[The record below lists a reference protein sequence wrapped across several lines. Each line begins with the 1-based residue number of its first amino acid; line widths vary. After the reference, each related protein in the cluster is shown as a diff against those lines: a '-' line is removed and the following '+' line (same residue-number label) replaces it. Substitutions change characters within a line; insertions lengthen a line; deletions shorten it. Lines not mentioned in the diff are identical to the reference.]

1 MIRRLVGVL
10 LLVVGAFRVFGAGEA
25 AWDREQWRESAVE
38 AQGLVLPP
46 GGGGRLTPALASAQT
61 VVRLGT
67 LRAIYAAVDTGLAAA
82 PQPGERVAVLIDPG
96 QQDRAVL
103 DHPLAIWGDQLLA
116 GGIGAVLALVGL
128 GLMRSRSRRP
138 ASATADASAAVGD
151 ATAAIASAL
160 RQAVARRADARAAPV
175 SRERT
180 DSPPVV
186 SPVSGSVVQRMR
198 DSPIT
203 VQRAG
208 GPAVTRTIE
217 RPSGAGPI
225 LVFVLVVLALAATLI
240 FGT

>member
-82 PQPGERVAVLIDPG
+82 PQPGERVAVLIDPD

-128 GLMRSRSRRP
+128 GLMRSRSRQP
-138 ASATADASAAVGD
+138 AATTGD

-160 RQAVARRADARAAPV
+160 RQAVARRTDARTKPAPQQMAAAPA
-175 SRERT
+175 R
-180 DSPPVV
+180 VV
-186 SPVSGSVVQRMR
+186 RPAATGGVVQRMR
-198 DSPIT
+198 DSPVT
-203 VQRAG
+203 VQRAS

-225 LVFVLVVLALAATLI
+225 LIFVLVVLALAATLI
-240 FGT
+240 LGA